1 MRWHVRT
8 MLVLMALGVAA
19 CATTTVKAV
28 WKDEAYQAQP
38 KRVLVIALFK
48 NQTMRRMVEDEF
60 KGHLKYRGTDAATGY
75 EVFSGNELPAKE
87 TIVEQVKS
95 GGFDTLLLT
104 RMIDSRTEKRIVSGS
119 MSHTMPMRGYYGYG
133 YSAVYSPDYQVEDRY
148 ATVESSLYDVATEKL
163 IWTATSETWMSE
175 GDQKLARTY
184 AGVMMDSL
192 RKHKIF
198 P

>member
-75 EVFSGNELPAKE
+75 EVFSGTSFRPRKRSLNRSSPGLRHPAAYN
-87 TIVEQVKS
+87 
-95 GGFDTLLLT
+95 G
-104 RMIDSRTEKRIVSGS
+104 
-119 MSHTMPMRGYYGYG
+119 
-133 YSAVYSPDYQVEDRY
+133 
-148 ATVESSLYDVATEKL
+148 
-163 IWTATSETWMSE
+163 
-175 GDQKLARTY
+175 
-184 AGVMMDSL
+184 
-192 RKHKIF
+192 
-198 P
+198 

>member
-28 WKDEAYQAQP
+28 WKDEAYQARP
-38 KRVLVIALFK
+38 KKVLVIALFK
-48 NQTMRRMVEDEF
+48 NQSLRRMVEDEF
-60 KGHLKYRGTDAATGY
+60 TNYLKYRGTDAAAGY
-75 EVFSGNELPAKE
+75 GVLPGNELPAKE
-87 TIVEQVKS
+87 AVAEQIKAK
-95 GGFDTLLLT
+95 GFDALLLT
-104 RMIDSRTEKRIVSGS
+104 RLIDSRTETRIVTGS

-148 ATVESSLYDVATEKL
+148 ATVESSLYDAATEKL

-175 GDQKLARTY
+175 GDQKLAKTY
-184 AGVMMDSL
+184 VAVMMESL
-192 RKHKIF
+192 RKQKIV